1 MIARPATPEVG
12 SLLRV
17 IALLCALAL
26 VATACGDDDA
36 APPTTTT
43 PTTTTTTASTSTS
56 IDPDED
62 HDDGAS
68 GGGSEP
74 GGDDISWPVPEWSTV
89 DPGAAGVDAAVLDE
103 LATIAGSAGSDC
115 LVVSRDGQL
124 VGEWYWNGT
133 GPDSERESFSVTK
146 SITSI
151 LVGIAQDRG
160 HLDIDQPASDY
171 IDEWVGTPS
180 EDVTIRNLL
189 SNDSGRFHSPESDYA
204 QMAFAEP
211 DKTAYA
217 IGLGQAHEPGTV
229 WVYNN
234 AAIQVLEAV
243 LERATGTGVGDFAEE
258 HLFGPLGMGTT
269 ISTDQAGNTLTFM
282 GAQMSCRDLARF
294 GLLNL
299 RRGEWQGEQIVPAAF
314 VDEATRPS
322 TELNNGYGHLWWL
335 YGTHPDESAGAEA
348 DPYAY
353 AALGLGG
360 QYLVVVPEHDLVV
373 SRLVQPQAD
382 GGGAGVSEILPIL
395 FDDLVVD

>member
-1 MIARPATPEVG
+1 MV
-12 SLLRV
+12 SLL
-17 IALLCALAL
+17 LALAL

-43 PTTTTTTASTSTS
+43 TTTTIESTTTTV
-56 IDPDED
+56 DPGDGP
-62 HDDGAS
+62 DDGEPP
-68 GGGSEP
+68 GDGSEP
-74 GGDDISWPVPEWSTV
+74 GGSDAVWPVPDWQRV
-89 DPGAAGVDAAVLDE
+89 DPDAAGVDAATLDQ
-103 LATIAGSAGSDC
+103 LATMAESAGSDC
-115 LVVSRDGQL
+115 LVVTRDGRL
-124 VGEWYWNGT
+124 VGEWYWNDT
-133 GPDSERESFSVTK
+133 GPDSEREAFSVTK
-146 SITSI
+146 SITAT
-151 LVGIAQDRG
+151 LVGIAQDQG
-160 HLDIDQPASDY
+160 HLDIDQPASDF
-171 IDEWVGTPS
+171 IDEWIGTPS
-180 EDVTIRNLL
+180 EEVTIRNLL

-217 IGLGQAHEPGTV
+217 LGLGQAHEPGTV

-258 HLFGPLGMGTT
+258 HLFEPLGMDTT

-299 RRGEWQGEQIVPAAF
+299 RRGEWDGEQIVSAAF

-322 TELNNGYGHLWWL
+322 TELNDGYGHLWWL
-335 YGTHPDESAGAEA
+335 YGTHPDDAAGAGSDRDGSAAGES
-348 DPYAY
+348 YAY

-360 QYLVVVPEHDLVV
+360 QFMVVVPEHDLVV
-373 SRLVQPQAD
+373 SRLVQPQSD
-382 GGGAGVSEILPIL
+382 GGGSGVSEILPIL
-395 FDDLVVD
+395 WDDLVLD

>member
-1 MIARPATPEVG
+1 MV
-12 SLLRV
+12 
-17 IALLCALAL
+17 ALLCALAL
-26 VATACGDDDA
+26 VATACGDDDGA

-43 PTTTTTTASTSTS
+43 TTTTTESTSTTV
-56 IDPDED
+56 DPAGDP
-62 HDDGAS
+62 DDGA
-68 GGGSEP
+68 GPGEGSDP
-74 GGDDISWPVPEWSTV
+74 DDASWPVPEWSTI
-89 DPGAAGVDAAVLDE
+89 DPAAAGVDAETLDE
-103 LATIAGSAGSDC
+103 LAARAESAGSDC

-151 LVGIAQDRG
+151 LVGIAQDQG

-258 HLFGPLGMGTT
+258 YLFDPMGMDTT

-282 GAQMSCRDLARF
+282 GAQMSCRDLTRF
-294 GLLNL
+294 GLLSL

-335 YGTHPDESAGAEA
+335 YGTHPDDAAGDET
-348 DPYAY
+348 DSSAY

-360 QYLVVVPEHDLVV
+360 QYMVVVPEHDLVV
-373 SRLVQPQAD
+373 SRLVQPEAD
-382 GGGAGVSEILPIL
+382 GGGASVTEILPIL